1 MKFRTKSG
9 SEYEIV
15 EHPAGKVVRRINTN
29 YQQRVDGEWV
39 RLLNEPVIEVGG
51 QAILTMPSLSE
62 FGYDDIGTPEELAS
76 EYTTRVTSP
85 IIGVF
90 E

>member
-1 MKFRTKSG
+1 MRFKTVSG

-15 EHPAGKVVRRINTN
+15 NHPSGSVVRRLNTK
-29 YQQRVDGEWV
+29 YKKRVDGEWV

-51 QAILTMPSLSE
+51 QALLVMPSLSE

-76 EYTTRVTSP
+76 EYMTRVTST
-85 IIGVF
+85 ITEVF

>member
-29 YQQRVDGEWV
+29 YQKRVDGEWV
-39 RLLNEPVIEVGG
+39 RLINNPVIEVGE
-51 QAILTMPSLSE
+51 QAVLTMPSLSE

-76 EYTTRVTSP
+76 EYTTRVTST
-85 IIGVF
+85 ITEVF